1 MWQLKIKQKKNC
13 GTYSTDEVVFFE
25 SEDVTDLTR
34 LIDTLVGFGP
44 KEDTNYTIMKKEEE
58 IDE

>member
-25 SEDVTDLTR
+25 SEDVTDLTG
-34 LIDTLVGFGP
+34 LIATLVAFGS
-44 KEDTNYTIMKKEEE
+44 ERYTTYTIMKKAEEE
-58 IDE
+58 E